1 MKTTSNIGTTGVDS
15 IRIGEMKICDLP
27 IAESAI
33 AKQQIPLAEDVERQN
48 KINNILAGYPTHSL
62 KYLSGRITEC
72 EQNIVRIGEMKNQQA
87 KMISDYTA
95 QITLCKYRDEEVHR
109 LSEDDP
115 ERDAKIKDLFKRF
128 PPYQV
133 PAMEQQLEQSTDA
146 IDRADGVIATEYS
159 SIAEMRELKGLCEQR
174 DLKLRYLGA
183 QVATD

>member
-1 MKTTSNIGTTGVDS
+1 MRKTDNIGITGVDS
-15 IRIGEMKICDLP
+15 IRIGDMKICDLP

-33 AKQQIPLAEDVERQN
+33 AKQQLPLAEDVERQN

-62 KYLSGRITEC
+62 KYLNSRILEC
-72 EQNIVRIGEMKNQQA
+72 EMNILRIGEMKNQQS

-95 QITLCKYRDEEVHR
+95 QITLCKYRDDEIAR
-109 LSEDDP
+109 LDEDDP
-115 ERDAKIKDLFKRF
+115 DRETKVKDLFKRF

-133 PAMEQQLEQSTDA
+133 PAMEQQLVQSTEA
-146 IDRADGVIATEYS
+146 IDRADGVIATEYA

-183 QVATD
+183 QVV